1 MQAVFRG
8 FQVRRQYWKIIWS
21 VGVLE
26 KALFRWRLKRKGFR
40 GLKLQSS
47 QVVNH
52 KPDDVE
58 EDFFQASRKQ
68 AEERIER
75 SVVRVQAMFRS
86 KQAQEQYRRMKLEH
100 NKATVIVITIILRW
114 IRIQNLRFLGG
125 TFITKLLY
133 ILPTLF
139 FCHSWNTKG
148 LSILTLRWTKRTS
161 YKHFIYL
168 AALALL
174 MENRIWCC
182 LILQAS
188 VYISRSCKIVDACRL
203 LAFTLQTFFG

>member
-1 MQAVFRG
+1 MLLDFKILGKTTLLLCVSTTVDNSLNLEPASGLMQAVFRG
-8 FQVRRQYWKIIWS
+8 FQVRRQYRKITWS

-26 KALFRWRLKRKGFR
+26 KALFRWRLKRKGLR

-47 QVVNH
+47 EVV

-100 NKATVIVITIILRW
+100 DKATLEYE
-114 IRIQNLRFLGG
+114 G
-125 TFITKLLY
+125 TLNPDTE
-133 ILPTLF
+133 
-139 FCHSWNTKG
+139 
-148 LSILTLRWTKRTS
+148 
-161 YKHFIYL
+161 
-168 AALALL
+168 
-174 MENRIWCC
+174 M
-182 LILQAS
+182 
-188 VYISRSCKIVDACRL
+188 D
-203 LAFTLQTFFG
+203 

>member
-1 MQAVFRG
+1 MIFDAPGFQGFWKVLLCYNVLLLLPTTALISETYLWFMQSVFRG
-8 FQVRRQYWKIIWS
+8 FQVRRQYGKIIWS

-47 QVVNH
+47 QVVH

-100 NKATVIVITIILRW
+100 NKATVIVMTIIL
-114 IRIQNLRFLGG
+114 
-125 TFITKLLY
+125 K
-133 ILPTLF
+133 
-139 FCHSWNTKG
+139 
-148 LSILTLRWTKRTS
+148 
-161 YKHFIYL
+161 
-168 AALALL
+168 
-174 MENRIWCC
+174 
-182 LILQAS
+182 
-188 VYISRSCKIVDACRL
+188 
-203 LAFTLQTFFG
+203 